1 MGGGL
6 GQQTLI
12 KTDSLVVFLPL
23 VLQSFPEQLNYIT
36 PVNDH
41 FRMLPVNNTKICN
54 ALFHSC

>member
-1 MGGGL
+1 MVGGL

-12 KTDSLVVFLPL
+12 KTYSMVVFLQL
-23 VLQSFPEQLNYIT
+23 VLQSFSEQLNYIT
-36 PVNDH
+36 AVNDH